1 MFLKC
6 ERRNKK
12 RPRGG
17 WKKIGAP
24 VWVKSQVRE
33 ILFQRRSLFALEGTN
48 IGNHWSPLKHCLEMM
63 MPVLD
68 RLFARSRSHRTV
80 GEKSFGQSRFF
91 FDVCSVANVWLRNIC
106 RASRWWEVTT
116 RLSLSLSI
124 SHTHAHACT
133 NEKSRRLA
141 LVFSSIK
148 SPSPL
153 LFVRARVSVH
163 EWKSVWTWVTLGSH
177 FLSRYPLCVHA
188 NMHCAKPLLSPW

>member
-1 MFLKC
+1 MFHKC

-17 WKKIGAP
+17 WKRIGAP

-33 ILFQRRSLFALEGTN
+33 IFFQRRSLFALEGTN

-80 GEKSFGQSRFF
+80 GERSFRQSRFF

-116 RLSLSLSI
+116 RLSLSLSLSLSPSLSLSLFLSLSL
-124 SHTHAHACT
+124 SHTHTRTHVQTKKA
-133 NEKSRRLA
+133 
-141 LVFSSIK
+141 V
-148 SPSPL
+148 
-153 LFVRARVSVH
+153 
-163 EWKSVWTWVTLGSH
+163 VWHWY
-177 FLSRYPLCVHA
+177 FLQ
-188 NMHCAKPLLSPW
+188 

>member
-1 MFLKC
+1 MFHKC

-116 RLSLSLSI
+116 RLSLSLSHTRT
-124 SHTHAHACT
+124 HTHTRMYKRKKPSFGIGIFFNKISLSFTLCACAC
-133 NEKSRRLA
+133 EC
-141 LVFSSIK
+141 
-148 SPSPL
+148 
-153 LFVRARVSVH
+153 
-163 EWKSVWTWVTLGSH
+163 TWVEEWVNVGHT
-177 FLSRYPLCVHA
+177 
-188 NMHCAKPLLSPW
+188 LLSLSLSVPSLCAREHALR